1 MTINYQPAID
11 AGVITHAQAEAFSV
25 AIQECDGVTC
35 FDLGL
40 LTDDEFDA
48 LDRFVVWWI
57 TKNAQ

>member
-1 MTINYQPAID
+1 MINYQPAIE
-11 AGVITHAQAEAFSV
+11 AGVITDAQAEAFSV
-25 AIQECDGVTC
+25 AIQERDGAPC

-48 LDRFVVWWI
+48 LDRFLAWWI